1 MESVKIKDYQFLMQ
15 NLSENLKNSLKN
27 VKIDDF
33 FENFNDFLPLSTT
46 EFITISNKTKN
57 YVSFSLHNN
66 LVDDISIDRL

>member
-1 MESVKIKDYQFLMQ
+1 MQ

-27 VKIDDF
+27 VKFDDF

-57 YVSFSLHNN
+57 YVSFSLNNN